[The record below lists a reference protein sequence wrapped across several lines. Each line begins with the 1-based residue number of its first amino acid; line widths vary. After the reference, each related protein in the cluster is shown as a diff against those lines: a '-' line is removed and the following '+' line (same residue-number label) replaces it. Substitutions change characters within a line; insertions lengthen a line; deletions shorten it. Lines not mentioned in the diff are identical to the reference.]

1 MTIFE
6 NELEYTLKTFFN
18 LLSQS
23 PGIIRG
29 ARNMELDLSKYL
41 LKMAK
46 AGRQSRT
53 RQNLVFM

>member
-23 PGIIRG
+23 PGIISG
-29 ARNMELDLSKYL
+29 ARNMELGTEQILIK
-41 LKMAK
+41 
-46 AGRQSRT
+46 
-53 RQNLVFM
+53 NC